1 MPFNL
6 PANFSTNPKAFLRR
20 YRQPQ
25 SVDSPPAPA
34 PPRYNWQVE
43 GEDVDTPNKTICTI
57 YPSSSHTLAAS
68 TEPDPTITPDRH
80 IVREFFDRA
89 NLSTPLVPGSFI
101 HTPMQQ
107 PPAGSSQGIGGIAAL
122 EPMSRDELVETLQAK
137 VESLEQ
143 EKSEWTAKL
152 ELAAADRTRIDALE
166 LTISQL
172 LTERSPGTARSTGSN
187 NPFASF
193 RNQLS
198 TPTPAAPR
206 DHRAINTEIAQ
217 ALVQSSPVMTQQ
229 DSPIRNAFIRP
240 TESVQ
245 REPRR
250 VSFTHL
256 MDPEL

>member
-43 GEDVDTPNKTICTI
+43 GEDVDTPNKTIRTI

-68 TEPDPTITPDRH
+68 TEPDPTITPNRH

-166 LTISQL
+166 LTISRL

-193 RNQLS
+193 RNQLT

-229 DSPIRNAFIRP
+229 DSPI
-240 TESVQ
+240 
-245 REPRR
+245 
-250 VSFTHL
+250 
-256 MDPEL
+256 